1 MSNNFN
7 YTIHDKIIWDFTDL
21 VTILKKEIFVVDM
34 DKIFSKPLNQD
45 YVSFCFIKFNVK
57 SVIYEKSIANEVF
70 DGYKLVIEDFNLKLI
85 EYLIETIFGRFVDEF
100 KTYFSKDINFTLL
113 IEPSVTIL
121 LRFFYWYYKCSK
133 IFSKISDVK
142 KVSQASKRKE
152 IRSKISKKFL
162 KIFEK
167 YHQSIKYTFE
177 FNNDEELIEWSKLQQ
192 NTIPLPKSKH
202 EPEYKK
208 YIKELTDVLKNINS
222 ELMLASLCSQYYNVY
237 FDIYPS
243 NEHDF
248 DFVMN
253 DIGVQVKTIS
263 KESDENEKNSL
274 LEKLEI
280 DGFIDQLKL
289 EKEFFKFLIN
299 NNRIDHLEKSI
310 EKQKARIIFFNINET
325 LIGMAIKRLIL
336 EKNFDNL
343 FQHSLNDSI
352 KLATDN
358 NSNYLPLIVFVSH
371 SDYVYF
377 INSIYLKIPI
387 VKKEGSIDLDR
398 DRVQGFSSN

>member
-34 DKIFSKPLNQD
+34 DKIFSKPLNED

-177 FNNDEELIEWSKLQQ
+177 FNN
-192 NTIPLPKSKH
+192 N
-202 EPEYKK
+202 
-208 YIKELTDVLKNINS
+208 KN
-222 ELMLASLCSQYYNVY
+222 
-237 FDIYPS
+237 
-243 NEHDF
+243 
-248 DFVMN
+248 
-253 DIGVQVKTIS
+253 
-263 KESDENEKNSL
+263 
-274 LEKLEI
+274 
-280 DGFIDQLKL
+280 
-289 EKEFFKFLIN
+289 
-299 NNRIDHLEKSI
+299 
-310 EKQKARIIFFNINET
+310 
-325 LIGMAIKRLIL
+325 
-336 EKNFDNL
+336 
-343 FQHSLNDSI
+343 
-352 KLATDN
+352 
-358 NSNYLPLIVFVSH
+358 
-371 SDYVYF
+371 
-377 INSIYLKIPI
+377 
-387 VKKEGSIDLDR
+387 
-398 DRVQGFSSN
+398 

>member
-1 MSNNFN
+1 M
-7 YTIHDKIIWDFTDL
+7 
-21 VTILKKEIFVVDM
+21 
-34 DKIFSKPLNQD
+34 
-45 YVSFCFIKFNVK
+45 
-57 SVIYEKSIANEVF
+57 
-70 DGYKLVIEDFNLKLI
+70 
-85 EYLIETIFGRFVDEF
+85 
-100 KTYFSKDINFTLL
+100 
-113 IEPSVTIL
+113 
-121 LRFFYWYYKCSK
+121 
-133 IFSKISDVK
+133 
-142 KVSQASKRKE
+142 
-152 IRSKISKKFL
+152 
-162 KIFEK
+162 
-167 YHQSIKYTFE
+167 
-177 FNNDEELIEWSKLQQ
+177 
-192 NTIPLPKSKH
+192 PKSKH